1 MATFTRAIRMFH
13 SVHGTSLAIRR
24 GEKSM
29 EDVARAAVFTPQ
41 YFPAFLGVSCLVS
54 GVAGY
59 QFMESLKRQ
68 VPAVEVAL
76 MRGQ

>member
-1 MATFTRAIRMFH
+1 MFH
-13 SVHGTSLAIRR
+13 SVHGTSIAIRS

-41 YFPAFLGVSCLVS
+41 NFPAFLGLTCLVS
-54 GVAGY
+54 GVAGF

-68 VPAVEVAL
+68 VPGVEAAL
-76 MRGQ
+76 IG